1 MSVQVRSAMFASSM
15 SALPPPAEGTVK
27 LVIVAFV
34 TDSLAMVALFV
45 TWKLVAIPLKMLAV
59 FTYSVPT

>member
-34 TDSLAMVALFV
+34 TDSLAMVAHCL
-45 TWKLVAIPLKMLAV
+45 LLG
-59 FTYSVPT
+59 S

>member
-1 MSVQVRSAMFASSM
+1 MFASSI
-15 SALPPPAEGTVK
+15 SAIPPPAEGTVR

-34 TDSLAMVALFV
+34 TVSLATVSWLV
-45 TWKLVAIPLKMLAV
+45 TWKLVAIPLKMLAL